1 MKKIVVL
8 VLMSWLAFSC
18 GSEQKDLEKQQ
29 QELVEQKPHGLELNN
44 GMKWKVDEGMLLSYN
59 LIVKDVHEFKPT
71 SLDDYHI
78 LSDKLYTH
86 LKSLI
91 NSCTMT
97 GVAHEELH
105 KWLHPFID
113 DVKALEDVKTEQE
126 GKQLLDKIKHE
137 LVVFNAFFE

>member
-1 MKKIVVL
+1 MKKIVVF
-8 VLMSWLAFSC
+8 VFVGWLAFSC
-18 GSEQKDLEKQQ
+18 NSEKQDTEKQQ
-29 QELVEQKPHGLELNN
+29 AELVQQKPHGLELNN
-44 GMKWKVDEGMLLSYN
+44 GKKWKVDEGMILSYN
-59 LIVKDVHEFKPT
+59 LIVKDISEFKPS

-78 LSDKLYTH
+78 LSGKLYAH

-113 DVKALEDVKTEQE
+113 DVKGLEDVKTEQE

>member
-44 GMKWKVDEGMLLSYN
+44 GKKWKVDEGMLLSYN

-71 SLDDYHI
+71 NLDDYHT